1 MQAFHNSSMFTLQH
15 IFPWDMRN
23 AFHYDPSN
31 PIFADLPRHAKKK
44 KKKKLLLFSF
54 VVLIFLRQMCSKIA

>member
-44 KKKKLLLFSF
+44 KKNAI
-54 VVLIFLRQMCSKIA
+54 IFLCGIDLSEADML